1 MNWMRAYEVFFEMCI
16 AIWLF
21 DTISRVVSGHRIQH

>member
-1 MNWMRAYEVFFEMCI
+1 MNWMRPYEVLLEMCI

-21 DTISRVVSGHRIQH
+21 DTVSRVLSGHRIQH